1 MDSVGVDVGL
11 RLGHDERKKATDSRV
26 PPVSDKRTKE
36 RRGCWTSGGSAELG
50 RCGAVR
56 PTRQARGKQPRP
68 DGPRREGGRAIGL
81 PGHFAQVSCFIFFS
95 SFFSLFVC
103 FQTISNKIF

>member
-36 RRGCWTSGGSAELG
+36 RRGCWTSGDSAELG

-68 DGPRREGGRAIGL
+68 DGPRREGG
-81 PGHFAQVSCFIFFS
+81 
-95 SFFSLFVC
+95 
-103 FQTISNKIF
+103 